1 MHKEDYYRQGNQPAH
16 LAFAVVSNNLI
27 LIESILNWLY
37 VIKFL
42 KGMVRPEN
50 FYPPLERA
58 QKNMQEHVFGSFL
71 SRLEVGPI

>member
-1 MHKEDYYRQGNQPAH
+1 LPIGTVGVGP
-16 LAFAVVSNNLI
+16 
-27 LIESILNWLY
+27 
-37 VIKFL
+37 L

-71 SRLEVGPI
+71 SILELGPI

>member
-1 MHKEDYYRQGNQPAH
+1 MLPCT
-16 LAFAVVSNNLI
+16 LASGMKNKKSSF
-27 LIESILNWLY
+27 IERCGE
-37 VIKFL
+37 KL